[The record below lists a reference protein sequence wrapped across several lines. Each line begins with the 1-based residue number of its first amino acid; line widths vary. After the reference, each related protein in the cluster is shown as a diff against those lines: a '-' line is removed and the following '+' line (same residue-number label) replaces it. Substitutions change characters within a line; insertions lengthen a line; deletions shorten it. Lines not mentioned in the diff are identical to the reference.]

1 MAVLVE
7 RMAAFRACLVRKV
20 ETAADGAVGI
30 EMRPVAVRADIVR
43 RKRIDF
49 RNAGHGSNEG

>member
-7 RMAAFRACLVRKV
+7 RMAAFKVRIL
-20 ETAADGAVGI
+20 AL
-30 EMRPVAVRADIVR
+30 RADIVR